1 MKGRGIPVRHLGD
14 RIAYRFRNADILD
27 EALTHRSAGTPNYER
42 LEFLGDSLLN
52 YLIAEM
58 LFQANAGASEGDLTR
73 LRASLVRAGTLAEIA
88 SELGLGDCLKMG
100 AGELSSGGYR
110 RKSILADAFEALL
123 GAVYLDGGYD
133 AAREVVA
140 RLYAKRLGNLPDPES
155 LKDPKT
161 RLQEALQSRGL
172 DLPEYILID
181 TKGADHNREFTMAC
195 QVPSLSLQ
203 TEASGSSRRKAE
215 QAAAALALGRLKD
228 A

>member
-1 MKGRGIPVRHLGD
+1 LNGQLRHLGD
-14 RIAYRFRNADILD
+14 RIDYRFRNPQILD

-52 YLIAEM
+52 FLIADL
-58 LFQANAGASEGDLTR
+58 LFQGDSKANEGDLTR

-88 SELGLGDCLKMG
+88 TELGLGDCLRLG
-100 AGELSSGGYR
+100 AGELSSGGFR

-123 GAVYLDGGYD
+123 GGVFLDGGYD
-133 AAREVVA
+133 AARNVVA
-140 RLYAKRLGNLPDPES
+140 RVYAERLRNLPAADS
-155 LKDPKT
+155 LKDAKT

-172 DLPEYILID
+172 ELPEYVLLG
-181 TKGADHNREFTMAC
+181 TQGADHKREFTMAC
-195 QVPSLSLQ
+195 KVQSLSLQ

-215 QAAAALALGRLKD
+215 QAAAALALGRLQD